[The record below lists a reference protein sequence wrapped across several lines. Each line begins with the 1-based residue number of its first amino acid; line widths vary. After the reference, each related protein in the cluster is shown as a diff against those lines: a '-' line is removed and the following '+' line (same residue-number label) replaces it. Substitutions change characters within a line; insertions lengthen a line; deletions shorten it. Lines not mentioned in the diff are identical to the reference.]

1 MKTRE
6 TLSIWII
13 GFIIGL
19 LFIPNS
25 VLSQKGTFIYE
36 IVYSPALEGNLLGDN
51 PNRDIFVYLPPNYND
66 NSDRKYP
73 VVYLLHGYT
82 WAPFGFVRRFHL
94 RATCDS
100 LISNNIVKP
109 MIIVLPDAKNKYRG
123 SYYTNSYI
131 TGNWEDFITID
142 LIEYIDTNYRTIK
155 SAQGRGIAGHSMGGY
170 GAIKIAMKHPELFS
184 AVYGLS
190 PAVLDF
196 EDSDRGTMNS
206 FLEQAATESQFNG
219 LKWQVQTM
227 IAQAAAFT
235 PDSSYTPFMC
245 RFPLKSN
252 GDLIEPVWQVWLRH
266 DPISMVD
273 KHKENLMKLKNIK
286 FDCGTVDEYLLT
298 GNQNFSRKLTTEN
311 ISHTY
316 VEYEGDH
323 LNKIKTRI
331 SDHLLP
337 FFSNSF
343 AEK

>member
-6 TLSIWII
+6 KLSFWII
-13 GFIIGL
+13 SFIIGL

-25 VLSQKGTFIYE
+25 ILSQKGTFIYE
-36 IVYSPALEGNLLGDN
+36 VVHSPALEGNLLGDD
-51 PNRDIFVYLPPNYND
+51 PNRDIFVYLPPNYNY
-66 NSDRKYP
+66 NSNIKYP

-82 WAPFGFVRRFHL
+82 WTPFGFVRRFHL
-94 RATCDS
+94 KATCDS
-100 LISNNIVKP
+100 LISNDIVKP

-123 SYYTNSYI
+123 SYYTNSYM
-131 TGNWEDFITID
+131 TGNWENFITVD
-142 LIEYIDTNYRTIK
+142 LIEYIDKNYRTIK

-184 AVYGLS
+184 AVYCLS
-190 PAVLDF
+190 SAFLDF
-196 EDSDRGTMNS
+196 ENSFRGTMKS
-206 FLEQAATESQFNG
+206 FLEQAVTESQFNG

-227 IAQAAAFT
+227 IAAAAAFT
-235 PDSSYTPFMC
+235 PDSSCTPFRC
-245 RFPLKSN
+245 RFPLKPN
-252 GDLIEPVWQVWLRH
+252 GDLIESVWQTWLRH

-273 KHKENLMKLKNIK
+273 QYKENLMRLIKFK
-286 FDCGTVDEYLLT
+286 FDCGTGDEYFLT

-331 SDHLLP
+331 SDHMLP

-343 AEK
+343 TEK